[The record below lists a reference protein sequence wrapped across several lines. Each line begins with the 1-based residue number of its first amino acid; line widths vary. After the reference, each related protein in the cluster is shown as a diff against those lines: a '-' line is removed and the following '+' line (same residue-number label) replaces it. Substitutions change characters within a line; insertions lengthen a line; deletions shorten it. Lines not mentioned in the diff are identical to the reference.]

1 MIVLNLRANRLC
13 IIILQNVYWK
23 EVKNGLTREIIFKF
37 ENIDQAWELEKFI
50 QKAPNKI
57 RKEYIRTRQCVY
69 FSKMER
75 SWEEVIDKVQR
86 ICFDV
91 QNKLIILTKKMLSLV
106 KFVLS
111 SVTLLVVQDL
121 LKRHGKL
128 NGFAAV
134 INLV

>member
-1 MIVLNLRANRLC
+1 
-13 IIILQNVYWK
+13 
-23 EVKNGLTREIIFKF
+23 
-37 ENIDQAWELEKFI
+37 
-50 QKAPNKI
+50 
-57 RKEYIRTRQCVY
+57 
-69 FSKMER
+69 MER